1 MKVILRKSNPQL
13 GEAGSVVQVKDGF
26 ARNFLIPQ
34 GIAQPATGENLK
46 YLANL
51 KGFREK
57 KYDHLQRQAEELAGQ
72 LNGMTISVAK
82 KAGEGDRLFGTITHA
97 EIAAALAA
105 KGVEVDR
112 RKIMVADPIKSLG
125 TYTVTVKLRG
135 QVQAAVQLEVVRSA

>member
-1 MKVILRKSNPQL
+1 MKIILRKSNPQL

-57 KYDHLQRQAEELAGQ
+57 KYDHLQRKAEELAGQ

-112 RKIMVADPIKSLG
+112 RKIVVADPIKSLG
-125 TYTVTVKLRG
+125 TYTVTVKLRA

>member
-26 ARNFLIPQ
+26 ARNYLIPQ
-34 GIAQPATGENLK
+34 GIAQPATGENLR

-51 KGFREK
+51 KSFRAK
-57 KYDHLQRQAEELAGQ
+57 KQDHLQQQAEEMAAK
-72 LNGMTISVAK
+72 LNGVTISVAK
-82 KAGEGDRLFGTITHA
+82 KTGEGDRLFGTVTHT
-97 EIAAALAA
+97 EIADALAA

-112 RKIMVADPIKSLG
+112 RKIVVADPIKTLG

-135 QVQAAVQLEVVRSA
+135 QVQAAIQVDVVRSA